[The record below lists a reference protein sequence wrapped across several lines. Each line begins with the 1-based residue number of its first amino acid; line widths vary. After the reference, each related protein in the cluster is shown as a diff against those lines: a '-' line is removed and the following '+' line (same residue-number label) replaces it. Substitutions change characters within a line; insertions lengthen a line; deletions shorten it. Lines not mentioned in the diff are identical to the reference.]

1 MKRRDANLILIA
13 LAAFGGGIIVFVL
26 PLPLLEMIF
35 SASGL
40 SDRFPAFAH
49 PLGTMARSLLI
60 GAGGMTC
67 AVVTALLLPWRPKQD
82 RSQAD
87 GEERGMSFIFSRLFS
102 RVRRRKSE
110 ARAGLEPPPEVS
122 DFSDVPV
129 LRRSD
134 SHPDAPA
141 RPPVSARRDLGE
153 EALPAVDAFIPSGPP
168 PETGNAEEFAAEEPA
183 GEEQKHAV
191 PASDPLPWALIEQ
204 QMSRIQSGGRP
215 SAKEGMPSVNAL
227 NAAFTPVVEP
237 ESAPAGAAAQKEA
250 GSKPDN
256 TSPTTR
262 ELVERLER
270 GFERR
275 RIRAQSTPDAE
286 SSPE

>member
-13 LAAFGGGIIVFVL
+13 LAAFGGGIIAFVL
-26 PLPLLEMIF
+26 PLSLFERIF

-40 SDRFPAFAH
+40 PDIFPAFAS

-60 GAGGMTC
+60 MLGGMTC
-67 AVVTALLLPWRPKQD
+67 AAVTALLLPWRSKQL
-82 RSQAD
+82 RSQAN
-87 GEERGMSFIFSRLFS
+87 GKERGMSFISRLLS
-102 RVRRRKSE
+102 LVRGRKVE
-110 ARAGLEPPPEVS
+110 VRTGLEPPSEGN

-153 EALPAVDAFIPSGPP
+153 EALPAVDAFIPSGPSP
-168 PETGNAEEFAAEEPA
+168 TA
-183 GEEQKHAV
+183 GETEECAGEGEKGTA
-191 PASDPLPWALIEQ
+191 PASDPLPWTLIEQ
-204 QMSRIQSGGRP
+204 EMSRIQNGGPPR
-215 SAKEGMPSVNAL
+215 AKEGMPSAKAL
-227 NAAFTPVVEP
+227 SAAFAPVVEP
-237 ESAPAGAAAQKEA
+237 EDAPADTQADTGAQEDAKAESDTA
-250 GSKPDN
+250 L
-256 TSPTTR
+256 PTTQ

-275 RIRAQSTPDAE
+275 KARAQATLDAE
-286 SSPE
+286 KSSV